1 VDYYG
6 NLLNIE
12 SPFDF
17 PLKNINILYK
27 MVKGS
32 RKTKCVKTRKSKC
45 KRRTYRNKKMKG
57 GCGGCMMEQQGGK
70 SKRRF
75 TQKKMGGSDF
85 GPASYTSSHDSYTYP
100 INTHQVDPLHMQI
113 SSRNLPNMTGGSRR
127 RRIKKGGYSL
137 DRQFSNPVTSF
148 MTSAGAVNAADTY
161 SMKNH
166 ADPHSYSQPALDTK
180 VALA

>member
-1 VDYYG
+1 
-6 NLLNIE
+6 
-12 SPFDF
+12 
-17 PLKNINILYK
+17 

-32 RKTKCVKTRKSKC
+32 RKTKCAKCAKCGICKGCDKCKACSKRKNCQNKCKC